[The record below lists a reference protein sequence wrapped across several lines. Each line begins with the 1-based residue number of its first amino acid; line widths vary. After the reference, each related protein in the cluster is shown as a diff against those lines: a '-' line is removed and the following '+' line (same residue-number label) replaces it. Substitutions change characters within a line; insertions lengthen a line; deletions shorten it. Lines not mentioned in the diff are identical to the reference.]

1 MNIGIIM
8 KADLVVASHECLAL
22 VALALSI
29 LCYTLKED
37 TYLY

>member
-8 KADLVVASHECLAL
+8 KANSVVASHEYLAL

-29 LCYTLKED
+29 LCYNLKED
-37 TYLY
+37 TYLH